1 LLSCRSPHAFLRA
14 LFASRDAIIAIAL
27 TMQAVAFA
35 STRRVVRLALG
46 NVSSLAMMRSWRLV
60 TGTG

>member
-1 LLSCRSPHAFLRA
+1 MMPP
-14 LFASRDAIIAIAL
+14 IAIAL

-35 STRRVVRLALG
+35 LTCRVVRLALG
-46 NVSSLAMMRSWRLV
+46 NVSSLAMRHSWRLV